1 MQLFWN
7 LAGLS
12 DEVAD
17 HYLRQHRTELEWI
30 RNAIRGW
37 NLLAE
42 PECVSGNPAD
52 EAGPRPVLVEFVL
65 KHWVEDQRAFFDRAT
80 RRDHGKLARREKLAQ
95 SLFGFGLVLAAL
107 VVALHLILP
116 DFGESSHW
124 RNLLIVVMGITP
136 AIAAAIGGYAEK
148 MAFSAQAKRY
158 DWMKALFER
167 AANQLTNLV
176 ERRDRAG
183 AQQLIFDLGKEAL
196 EENGDW
202 VMIHRERTADVYKG
216 A

>member
-1 MQLFWN
+1 
-7 LAGLS
+7 
-12 DEVAD
+12 
-17 HYLRQHRTELEWI
+17 
-30 RNAIRGW
+30 
-37 NLLAE
+37 
-42 PECVSGNPAD
+42 
-52 EAGPRPVLVEFVL
+52 
-65 KHWVEDQRAFFDRAT
+65 
-80 RRDHGKLARREKLAQ
+80 
-95 SLFGFGLVLAAL
+95 
-107 VVALHLILP
+107 
-116 DFGESSHW
+116 
-124 RNLLIVVMGITP
+124 MGITP